1 MAEAV
6 GATAFSYLGGWDAI
20 HSLSV
25 RFYFNESR
33 AIVWA
38 DLTRNTLDGQLAAV
52 SAFAEVRDCYAGE
65 LELELELRFG
75 SDSADDAQAADSAR
89 IEVDR
94 VSGTKLT
101 ASSRHVDFHNG
112 HPSRGLGVNDVVRF
126 HYSQI
131 HPEYELLHVR
141 SNEVRYGG
149 GITAGSLADSKALA
163 DSVLAFLRDE
173 ELIGS

>member
-1 MAEAV
+1 MS
-6 GATAFSYLGGWDAI
+6 GTP
-20 HSLSV
+20 
-25 RFYFNESR
+25 
-33 AIVWA
+33 
-38 DLTRNTLDGQLAAV
+38 
-52 SAFAEVRDCYAGE
+52 FAEQHLSRFADHHQTAERLFGADEEWATVAYFYACYRAVRAAFYTDDRLNSDAG
-65 LELELELRFG
+65 
-75 SDSADDAQAADSAR
+75 AR
-89 IEVDR
+89 AVHP
-94 VSGTKLT
+94 KLT

-126 HYSQI
+126 LYSQI

-173 ELIGS
+173 ELIGN